1 MTGTVVETTTVT
13 HEPEGRLGT
22 SLEDMYISRALQT
35 TRATANAVVTLG
47 VAKGWRYAC
56 KPGDLVRLWI
66 PGSGQRATT
75 YSLTNAALWRA
86 IQNRGL
92 SRT

>member
-1 MTGTVVETTTVT
+1 MTGTVVETTNVKY
-13 HEPEGRLGT
+13 EESGKLGAT
-22 SLEDMYISRALQT
+22 PEDMYISRVLQT

-56 KPGDLVRLWI
+56 KPGDLVKLWI